1 MTLRSQVQ
9 AFHAAIGQTD
19 PTTPQV
25 PSDER
30 VRLRAR
36 LITEEYFETM
46 RALFGDNASL
56 RIAEACVLN
65 AFDPDC
71 GCEPRVDLVEFADGC
86 ADLAYVVEGSML
98 EFGINSEPIAA
109 EVHRT
114 NMAKVGG
121 GKRADGKVVKPDGWQ
136 PPDIEGEL
144 RRQGW
149 EP

>member
-1 MTLRSQVQ
+1 MTIRSQVQ

-25 PSDER
+25 PSADR

-46 RALFGDNASL
+46 RALFGDAYGAL
-56 RIAEACVLN
+56 MMPEYEITKAIDTVRPE
-65 AFDPDC
+65 
-71 GCEPRVDLVEFADGC
+71 VDLVEFADGC

-136 PPDIEGEL
+136 PPRVDIEL
-144 RRQGW
+144 LKQGW